1 MLVGRFHVAVLRA
14 RPFILAF
21 QIIVYNRAPVCYN
34 VVLLCYNAALVR
46 YNTATVDYN
55 IAPAPYNIVA
65 IIYNIALWG
74 RRAPPSGSRRD
85 EIAAPE

>member
-21 QIIVYNRAPVCYN
+21 QIIVYKRALVRYN
-34 VVLLCYNAALVR
+34 VVPLCHNAGPVR

-55 IAPAPYNIVA
+55 IAPVPRI
-65 IIYNIALWG
+65 
-74 RRAPPSGSRRD
+74 
-85 EIAAPE
+85 